1 MFISV
6 LQMKKLLLKELKEL
20 ELVQGHRANLT
31 IELAS
36 EPWLSD
42 SIALNIME
50 SCF

>member
-6 LQMKKLLLKELKEL
+6 LQMKKLLLKEL
-20 ELVQGHRANLT
+20 ELVQGHRANVT

-42 SIALNIME
+42 SIALSITE